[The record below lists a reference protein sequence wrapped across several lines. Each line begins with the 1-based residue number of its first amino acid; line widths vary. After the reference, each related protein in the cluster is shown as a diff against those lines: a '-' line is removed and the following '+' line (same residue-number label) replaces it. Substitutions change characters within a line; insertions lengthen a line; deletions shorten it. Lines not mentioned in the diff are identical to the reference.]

1 MANSSFYL
9 RPDVGIAFLKAIMDA
24 ALYVTSFKIEGK
36 LDALFH
42 HLVACLAIPLV
53 AVGPLLLSLFIAV
66 DKGDGYDIVAW
77 LQ

>member
-9 RPDVGIAFLKAIMDA
+9 RPYVGWVFFKGISGSAT
-24 ALYVTSFKIEGK
+24 YVTSFKIEGK

-66 DKGDGYDIVAW
+66 DKGDGYDIVA
-77 LQ
+77 